1 MTERLLLSPPAL
13 DTQKNSLL
21 LDFDGTLVD
30 LGERPDTVVVDERL
44 STLLA
49 QLSNRFGGRL
59 ALVSGRSVD
68 QLIGLFGQPS
78 AGMAL
83 IGSHGAE
90 IVTSTRR
97 SAPIPPLSLTEVQR
111 ELENAFG
118 KREGIVIEVKSY
130 GIALHYRTVPDEE
143 PAVRALASRLIR
155 DVDLELQEGKMM
167 IEVRV
172 PGVDKGKGI
181 AALMGEPPF
190 AGTIPVFAGD
200 DVTDEAG
207 FVAVAR
213 LSGIGVLVGPKRPT
227 AATCRLD
234 DVAAVHTWL
243 EQAL

>member
-1 MTERLLLSPPAL
+1 MTEHLLPPPPEL
-13 DTQKNSLL
+13 DARENSLL

-68 QLIGLFGQPS
+68 QLIGFFGEPV
-78 AGMAL
+78 GKMAL
-83 IGSHGAE
+83 IGSHGTE
-90 IVTSTRR
+90 IATSTWRC
-97 SAPIPPLSLTEVQR
+97 APTPPLALIEAQR
-111 ELENAFG
+111 QLEAAFG
-118 KREGIVIEVKSY
+118 DREEIVIEVKSF
-130 GIALHYRTVPDEE
+130 GIAMHYRMAPDVE
-143 PAVRALASRLIR
+143 PAVRALADRLVR
-155 DVDLELQEGKMM
+155 DGSLAVQEGKMM

-172 PGVDKGKGI
+172 PGEDKGSGI
-181 AALMGEPPF
+181 AALMGELPF
-190 AGTIPVFAGD
+190 AGSVPVFAGD

-213 LSGIGVLVGPKRPT
+213 LGGIGVLVGPERAT

-234 DVAAVHTWL
+234 DVASVHAWL
-243 EQAL
+243 EKAV